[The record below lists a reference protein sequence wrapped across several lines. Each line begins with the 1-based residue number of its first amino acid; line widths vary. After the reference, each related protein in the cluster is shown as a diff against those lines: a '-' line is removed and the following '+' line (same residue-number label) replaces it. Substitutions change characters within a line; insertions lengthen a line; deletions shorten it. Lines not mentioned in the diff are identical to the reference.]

1 MNLFSLNCH
10 TRVPIINT
18 IKRMTNWDLNEIL
31 WLRTHYY
38 YHRKIY
44 MFCIF
49 SNNSNPQL
57 FRCKKDLLTTNQC
70 WVVNRNCQ
78 HTYQDIYIYI
88 YNPMYNPIYM
98 WCVIYIYM
106 IFKNPILVNN
116 HSSQK
121 TRTEGSLVFNFS
133 KNWNQRL

>member
-1 MNLFSLNCH
+1 MNCFSFNCH
-10 TRVPIINT
+10 TRVPIINI
-18 IKRMTNWDLNEIL
+18 IKRMTNWDLSEIL

-49 SNNSNPQL
+49 SNSSNPQL
-57 FRCKKDLLTTNQC
+57 FRCKNDLSTTNQC

-78 HTYQDIYIYI
+78 HIYQNIYIYI
-88 YNPMYNPIYM
+88 TQYIYR
-98 WCVIYIYM
+98 VIYIYV

-133 KNWNQRL
+133 KNWNQRLQLN